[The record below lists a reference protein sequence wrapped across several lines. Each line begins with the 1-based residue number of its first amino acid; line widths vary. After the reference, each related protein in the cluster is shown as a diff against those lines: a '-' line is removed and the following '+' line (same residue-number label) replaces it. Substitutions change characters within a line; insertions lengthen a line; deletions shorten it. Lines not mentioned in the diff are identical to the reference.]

1 MKNTV
6 IAQVNY
12 SFKGENFTPSILLE
26 IDVFAKQHID
36 FSSLCRT
43 IAQKNKIDTYSYAYD
58 VMESSAVIFHSPKGN
73 IVDFIIDGNCDLKAY
88 QQFLRQDEMYQVIE
102 KIAADV
108 LGIEDIY
115 QQDNAAIKNALNGAY
130 RAGREADT

>member
-26 IDVFAKQHID
+26 IDLFAAQYAD

-43 IAQKNKIDTYSYAYD
+43 IAQQNKIDTYSYAYD
-58 VMESSAVIFHSPKGN
+58 IMDSSALVFHSPKGN
-73 IVDFIIDGNCDLKAY
+73 IVDFVIEGCCDLKAY
-88 QQFLRQDEMYQVIE
+88 QQFLKQNEMHQIVE
-102 KIAADV
+102 KVAANI

-115 QQDNAAIKNALNGAY
+115 LKENEKIKQALDKVY
-130 RAGREADT
+130 QAGMKAC